1 MKRIKE
7 LRLAKG
13 ISQQALA
20 DQIHVTQ
27 QSVFKY
33 EHDFAVPDVDILKA
47 CADYFNTSVDYIIEY
62 TDISKKYEEL
72 STKGITNEEK
82 RLLDYYRKLSS
93 RKKELIQE
101 YILIED

>member
-1 MKRIKE
+1 M
-7 LRLAKG
+7 
-13 ISQQALA
+13 
-20 DQIHVTQ
+20 
-27 QSVFKY
+27 SVSENKTK
-33 EHDFAVPDVDILKA
+33 DFAETEENA
-47 CADYFNTSVDYIIEY
+47 DYIIEY

-72 STKGITNEEK
+72 STNGITNEEK